1 LKGKHRLKS
10 RKTVSQIF
18 EEIEQSLNNDE
29 ITLELEK
36 LIVKTDFRRLSQKEK
51 KREAGRPLYLLR
63 YE

>member
-1 LKGKHRLKS
+1 MKG

-18 EEIEQSLNNDE
+18 EEIEQSRNDDK
-29 ITLELEK
+29 IMLELEK
-36 LIVKTDFRRLSQKEK
+36 LMVKTDFRRLSPKEK